1 MLEDVAI
8 AAILSRA
15 SDDPNRACHNLIEEA
30 LKRGGEDNVTVI
42 VVGQELSAVTA
53 V

>member
-1 MLEDVAI
+1 MLADVAI

-42 VVGQELSAVTA
+42 VVA
-53 V
+53 